1 MQEYPEDLGRS
12 MSEVY
17 HGRKMLFELSSDIR
31 PPTVKVNRKTF
42 FIDELLQL
50 STGGYFIP
58 KHFFYSKT
66 QNANTGGPAELNAQ
80 GFIVHPQEVSNLLI
94 AMDDDH
100 PTCIEHLLHR
110 QRINRYTYQ

>member
-1 MQEYPEDLGRS
+1 MQEYPEDLGRR

-31 PPTVKVNRKTF
+31 PPTVKVNKNFF
-42 FIDELLQL
+42 FIDKLLQL

-94 AMDDDH
+94 VMDDGH
-100 PTCIEHLLHR
+100 PTYIEHLLH
-110 QRINRYTYQ
+110 